1 MSVWELLL
9 IAVGLSM
16 DAFAVAVC
24 KGLHMPRLQWKQ
36 TGAIA
41 LCFGGFQALMPF
53 LGWLLGSG
61 FAAYIE
67 SFDHW
72 VAFGLL
78 MFLGVRM
85 IIEAVKGDEDDCGC
99 ALTLPDLL
107 MLGVATSIDAL
118 TVGVAFAVLP
128 DVNIGFSVLFIGVTT
143 FLLSGVGVMV
153 GNKCGD
159 RFGSKAG
166 ILGGV
171 ILCGIGIKVLIE
183 HLMG

>member
-24 KGLHMPRLQWKQ
+24 KGMGMHRIQWKQ

-61 FAAYIE
+61 FAAYI
-67 SFDHW
+67 SNVDHW
-72 VAFGLL
+72 IAFGLL

-85 IIEAVKGDEDDCGC
+85 IMEALKDEEEDCGC
-99 ALTLPDLL
+99 SLSLPDLL

-128 DVNIGFSVLFIGVTT
+128 DVNIGFSVAVIGVTT
-143 FLLSGVGVMV
+143 FLLSGIGVVV

-166 ILGGV
+166 IVGGV
-171 ILCGIGIKVLIE
+171 ILCIIGIKVLIE
-183 HLMG
+183 HLIG